1 MKSRRKRYR
10 PVTEYNIKTPH
21 RDNKV
26 ISKLHTINKE
36 IEKISGKKEKES
48 HADPRIIS
56 LKKCVEELGG
66 LDAYQSASKLGEAH
80 HGNINSAKWVLQKLK
95 ELNIRKEKGT
105 KLKLLDVGALDNH
118 YRKQK
123 KWIDCTA
130 IDLNPQNGCII
141 KADFF
146 TFQNDE
152 PMLYDIIVLSLVLN
166 FVGSPARRGEML
178 KKCRAICKPLG
189 HLFIVLPLACLENSR
204 YLSHELFQEMLES
217 LGCNLTAS
225 HSSQKLSF
233 VMCQFTGEPSQ
244 RKAFPKTVV
253 RNGIKRNNFSIVMT
267 S

>member
-146 TFQNDE
+146 TFQ
-152 PMLYDIIVLSLVLN
+152 
-166 FVGSPARRGEML
+166 
-178 KKCRAICKPLG
+178 
-189 HLFIVLPLACLENSR
+189 IVLPLACLENSR